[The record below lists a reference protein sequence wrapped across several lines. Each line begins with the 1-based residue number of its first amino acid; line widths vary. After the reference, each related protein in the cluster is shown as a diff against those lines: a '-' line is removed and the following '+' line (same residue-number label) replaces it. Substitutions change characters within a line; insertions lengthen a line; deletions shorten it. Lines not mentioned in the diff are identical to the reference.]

1 MNFLTGLFVV
11 VVVGAGVLTKLTR
24 TISKQIVQS
33 ELEISRSGLISIL
46 DATYFK
52 TQYILTLFN
61 FTLETSQN

>member
-33 ELEISRSGLISIL
+33 ELEISRSGVISLL
-46 DATYFK
+46 DAISRLNIF
-52 TQYILTLFN
+52 LTLFN